1 MFQKKQIDPTV
12 VAYRQC
18 FSTDAGKLVLAN
30 MLMEAKF
37 FDYITTPEE
46 QAVENFMKTVLTKC
60 GSYNVD
66 NINEYV
72 RNLMNMKME

>member
-1 MFQKKQIDPTV
+1 MFQKKQIDHTV

-18 FSTDAGKLVLAN
+18 FSTDAGKQVLAN
-30 MLMEAKF
+30 MLIEAKF

-66 NINEYV
+66 NIDEYV

>member
-1 MFQKKQIDPTV
+1 MFTKKQIDHTI

-18 FSTDAGKLVLAN
+18 FSTDAGKVVLGN
-30 MLMEAKF
+30 MLVEAKF
-37 FDYITTPEE
+37 FDYTTTPEE
-46 QAVENFMKTVLTKC
+46 QAVENFMKTVLDKC

-72 RNLMNMKME
+72 TNLMNMKME